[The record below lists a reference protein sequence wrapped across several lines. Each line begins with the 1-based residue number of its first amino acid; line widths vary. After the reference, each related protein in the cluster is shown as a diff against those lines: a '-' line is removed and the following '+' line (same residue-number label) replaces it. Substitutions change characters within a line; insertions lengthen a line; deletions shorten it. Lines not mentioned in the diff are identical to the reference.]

1 LRQLAH
7 GQVKALE
14 YSRYDI
20 NKYHF
25 RTVKLEASRP
35 LAATS
40 NKGVVTSVEDA
51 RGVSANY
58 YVVLK
63 KNYGVYVQE
72 RQRKVVFF

>member
-1 LRQLAH
+1 
-7 GQVKALE
+7 VKALE

-25 RTVKLEASRP
+25 RIVKLEASRP

-63 KNYGVYVQE
+63 KIMEYTFRSAKE
-72 RQRKVVFF
+72 RSYFFNVIG